1 MQTQHT
7 THHRSSDRDRVQLQ
21 SRAAAAVFETGH
33 KRWLDMKRFEQLTR
47 PHRG

>member
-1 MQTQHT
+1 MKTQPK
-7 THHRSSDRDRVQLQ
+7 THHRSFDRDRGQPQ
-21 SRAAAAVFETGH
+21 SRAAAVFETGH